1 MPDTLTLIRPVSLY
15 PPKPHNPSPN
25 KSATVNHFRYDCFLQ
40 PIIQLKTMTKTTQG
54 LSPSLILLMSI
65 ATGLAVASNYYAQP
79 LLDTIARNFSL
90 SASTAGFI
98 VTAAQLG
105 YAAGL
110 LFLVPLGDMF
120 ERRMLIVSMT
130 LLAAGGMLITASSQS
145 LGMLILG
152 TALTGLFS
160 VVAQILIPLAATL
173 ATPDKRGKVVG
184 TIMSGLLLGILLA
197 RTVAGLL
204 ANLGGW
210 RTVFWVASILMALM
224 AIALWR
230 GLPKMKSD
238 TQLNYPQLLGSVFS
252 LFIHDKLLRTR
263 AMLGCLTFANF
274 SILWTSMAF
283 LLAAPPFNYSEG
295 MIGLFGLAGAAGALG
310 ARPAGGFAD
319 KGKSH
324 LTTTV
329 GLLLLLLSWL
339 AIWLGHTSVPMLII
353 GILILDLTVQGVHIT
368 NQTVIYRIHPDA
380 RNRLTAGYMTSY
392 FIGGAAGSLIS
403 ASAWQHAGWAGVCLA
418 GTTVAVLNL
427 LVWWRGFHRQ
437 EAVN

>member
-1 MPDTLTLIRPVSLY
+1 
-15 PPKPHNPSPN
+15 
-25 KSATVNHFRYDCFLQ
+25 
-40 PIIQLKTMTKTTQG
+40 
-54 LSPSLILLMSI
+54 MSV

-79 LLDTIARNFSL
+79 LLDTIARAFDL
-90 SASTAGFI
+90 SASSAGFI

-145 LGMLILG
+145 LGMMILG

-160 VVAQILIPLAATL
+160 VVAQILVPLAATL
-173 ATPDKRGKVVG
+173 AAPEKRGKVVG

-204 ANLGGW
+204 ASLGGW
-210 RTVFWVASILMALM
+210 RTVYWVASVLMVIMAL
-224 AIALWR
+224 ALWR
-230 GLPKMKSD
+230 GLPKVK
-238 TQLNYPQLLGSVFS
+238 QENHLNYPQLLASVFS
-252 LFIHDKLLRTR
+252 LFTQDKLLRTR
-263 AMLGCLTFANF
+263 AILGCFTFANF

-295 MIGLFGLAGAAGALG
+295 VIGLFGLAGAAGALG
-310 ARPAGGFAD
+310 ARPAGGLAD

-324 LTTTV
+324 MTTSA
-329 GLLLLLLSWL
+329 GLVLLLLSWA
-339 AIWLGHTSVPMLII
+339 AIWYGHVSVLALIV
-353 GILILDLTVQGVHIT
+353 GILVLDLTVQGVHIT
-368 NQTVIYRIHPDA
+368 NQTVIYRVKPEA

-403 ASAWQHAGWAGVCLA
+403 ASAWQHAGWTGVCA
-418 GTTVAVLNL
+418 IGAIVATLNL
-427 LVWWRGFHRQ
+427 LVWWRGYHRQ
-437 EAVN
+437 DAIH

>member
-1 MPDTLTLIRPVSLY
+1 
-15 PPKPHNPSPN
+15 
-25 KSATVNHFRYDCFLQ
+25 
-40 PIIQLKTMTKTTQG
+40 MTKTTQG
-54 LSPSLILLMSI
+54 LSPALILLMSV

-79 LLDTIARNFSL
+79 LLDTIARAFNL
-90 SASTAGFI
+90 SASSAGFI

-145 LGMLILG
+145 LTMMIIG

-160 VVAQILIPLAATL
+160 VVAQILVPLAATL
-173 ATPDKRGKVVG
+173 ASPEKRGKVVG

-204 ANLGGW
+204 ASLGGW
-210 RTVFWVASILMALM
+210 RTVYWVASVLMVVMAL
-224 AIALWR
+224 ALWR
-230 GLPKMKSD
+230 GLPKVK
-238 TQLNYPQLLGSVFS
+238 QENHLNYPQLLASVFS
-252 LFIHDKLLRTR
+252 LVTQDKLLRTR
-263 AMLGCLTFANF
+263 ALLGCFTFANF

-295 MIGLFGLAGAAGALG
+295 VIGLFGLAGAAGALG
-310 ARPAGGFAD
+310 ARPAGGLAD

-324 LTTTV
+324 LTTSA
-329 GLLLLLLSWL
+329 GLVLLLLSWA
-339 AIWLGHTSVPMLII
+339 AIWYGHVSVLALIV
-353 GILILDLTVQGVHIT
+353 GILVLDLTVQGVHIT
-368 NQTVIYRIHPDA
+368 NQTVIYRVKPEA

-403 ASAWQHAGWAGVCLA
+403 ASAWQHAGWSGVCA
-418 GTTVAVLNL
+418 IGAIVATINL
-427 LVWWRGFHRQ
+427 LVWWRGYHRQ
-437 EAVN
+437 EAIH

>member
-1 MPDTLTLIRPVSLY
+1 
-15 PPKPHNPSPN
+15 
-25 KSATVNHFRYDCFLQ
+25 
-40 PIIQLKTMTKTTQG
+40 MTKPNHE
-54 LSPSLILLMSI
+54 LSPALIVLMSI

-90 SASTAGFI
+90 PASSAGFI

-120 ERRMLIVSMT
+120 ERRRLIVSMT

-145 LGMLILG
+145 LAMMILG

-160 VVAQILIPLAATL
+160 VVAQILVPLAATL
-173 ATPDKRGKVVG
+173 ASPDKRGKVVG

-210 RTVFWVASILMALM
+210 RTVFWVASVLMALM
-224 AIALWR
+224 ALALWR
-230 GLPKMKSD
+230 SLPQMKSE
-238 TQLNYPQLLGSVFS
+238 THLNYPQLLGSVFS
-252 LFIHDKLLRTR
+252 MFISDKILRTR
-263 AMLGCLTFANF
+263 ALLGCLTFANF

-283 LLAAPPFNYSEG
+283 LLAAPPFNYSDG
-295 MIGLFGLAGAAGALG
+295 VIGLFGLAGAAGALG

-324 LTTTV
+324 HTTTF

-339 AIWLGHTSVPMLII
+339 AIWFGHTSVLALII
-353 GILILDLTVQGVHIT
+353 GILVLDLTVQGVHIT
-368 NQTVIYRIHPDA
+368 NQTVIYRIYPDA

-403 ASAWQHAGWAGVCLA
+403 ASAWQHAGWTGVCLA
-418 GTTVAVLNL
+418 GASLALLNL

-437 EAVN
+437 EAAN

>member
-1 MPDTLTLIRPVSLY
+1 
-15 PPKPHNPSPN
+15 
-25 KSATVNHFRYDCFLQ
+25 
-40 PIIQLKTMTKTTQG
+40 MTKTTQG
-54 LSPSLILLMSI
+54 LSPALILLMSV

-79 LLDTIARNFSL
+79 LLDTIARAFNL
-90 SASTAGFI
+90 SASSAGFI

-130 LLAAGGMLITASSQS
+130 LLTAGGMLITASSQS
-145 LGMLILG
+145 LTMMIVG

-160 VVAQILIPLAATL
+160 VVAQILVPLAATL
-173 ATPDKRGKVVG
+173 ASPEKRGKVVG

-204 ANLGGW
+204 ASLGGW
-210 RTVFWVASILMALM
+210 RTVYWVASVLMVIMAL
-224 AIALWR
+224 ALWR
-230 GLPKMKSD
+230 GLPKVK
-238 TQLNYPQLLGSVFS
+238 QENHLNYPQLLASVFS
-252 LFIHDKLLRTR
+252 LFTQDKLLRTR
-263 AMLGCLTFANF
+263 ALLGCFTFANF

-295 MIGLFGLAGAAGALG
+295 VIGLFGLAGAAGALG
-310 ARPAGGFAD
+310 ARPAGGLAD

-324 LTTTV
+324 LTTSA
-329 GLLLLLLSWL
+329 GLVLLLLSWA
-339 AIWLGHTSVPMLII
+339 AIWYGHISVLALIV
-353 GILILDLTVQGVHIT
+353 GILVLDLTVQGVHIT
-368 NQTVIYRIHPDA
+368 NQTVIYRVKPEA

-403 ASAWQHAGWAGVCLA
+403 ASAWQHAGWSGVCA
-418 GTTVAVLNL
+418 IGAIVATLNL
-427 LVWWRGFHRQ
+427 LVWWRGYHRQ
-437 EAVN
+437 DAIN

>member
-1 MPDTLTLIRPVSLY
+1 
-15 PPKPHNPSPN
+15 
-25 KSATVNHFRYDCFLQ
+25 
-40 PIIQLKTMTKTTQG
+40 MTKTTQG
-54 LSPSLILLMSI
+54 LSPALILLMSV

-79 LLDTIARNFSL
+79 LLDTIARAFNL
-90 SASTAGFI
+90 SASSAGFI

-145 LGMLILG
+145 LTMMIVG

-160 VVAQILIPLAATL
+160 VVAQILVPLAATL
-173 ATPDKRGKVVG
+173 ASPDKRGKVVG

-204 ANLGGW
+204 ASLGGW
-210 RTVFWVASILMALM
+210 RTVYWVASVLMVIMAL
-224 AIALWR
+224 ALWR
-230 GLPKMKSD
+230 GLPKVK
-238 TQLNYPQLLGSVFS
+238 QENHLNYPQLLASVFS
-252 LFIHDKLLRTR
+252 LFTQDKLLRTR
-263 AMLGCLTFANF
+263 ALLGCFTFANF

-295 MIGLFGLAGAAGALG
+295 VIGLFGLAGAAGALG
-310 ARPAGGFAD
+310 ARPAGGLAD

-324 LTTTV
+324 LTTSA
-329 GLLLLLLSWL
+329 GLVLLLLSWA
-339 AIWLGHTSVPMLII
+339 AIWYGHISVLALIV
-353 GILILDLTVQGVHIT
+353 GILVLDLTVQGVHIT
-368 NQTVIYRIHPDA
+368 NQTVIYRVKPEA

-403 ASAWQHAGWAGVCLA
+403 ASAWQHAGWSGVCA
-418 GTTVAVLNL
+418 IGAIVATLNL
-427 LVWWRGFHRQ
+427 LVWWRGYHRQ
-437 EAVN
+437 DAIH

>member
-1 MPDTLTLIRPVSLY
+1 
-15 PPKPHNPSPN
+15 
-25 KSATVNHFRYDCFLQ
+25 
-40 PIIQLKTMTKTTQG
+40 MTKTSQG
-54 LSPSLILLMSI
+54 LSPALILLMSV

-79 LLDTIARNFSL
+79 LLDTIARAFDL
-90 SASTAGFI
+90 SASSAGFI

-145 LGMLILG
+145 LTMMIIG

-160 VVAQILIPLAATL
+160 VVAQILVPLAATL
-173 ATPDKRGKVVG
+173 ASPEKRGKVVG

-204 ANLGGW
+204 ASLGGW
-210 RTVFWVASILMALM
+210 RTVYWVASVLMVVMAL
-224 AIALWR
+224 ALWR
-230 GLPKMKSD
+230 GLPKVK
-238 TQLNYPQLLGSVFS
+238 QENHLNYAQLLASVFS
-252 LFIHDKLLRTR
+252 LFTRDKLLRTR
-263 AMLGCLTFANF
+263 AILGCLTFANF

-295 MIGLFGLAGAAGALG
+295 VIGLFGLAGAAGALG
-310 ARPAGGFAD
+310 ARPAGGLAD

-324 LTTTV
+324 MTTSA
-329 GLLLLLLSWL
+329 GLVLLLLSWA
-339 AIWLGHTSVPMLII
+339 AIWYGHTSVLALIV
-353 GILILDLTVQGVHIT
+353 GILVLDLTVQGVHIT
-368 NQTVIYRIHPDA
+368 NQTVIYRVKPDA

-392 FIGGAAGSLIS
+392 FIGGAVGSLIS
-403 ASAWQHAGWAGVCLA
+403 ASAWQHAGWTGVCA
-418 GTTVAVLNL
+418 IGAIVAAVNL
-427 LVWWRGFHRQ
+427 LVWWRGYHRQ
-437 EAVN
+437 DAIH

>member
-1 MPDTLTLIRPVSLY
+1 
-15 PPKPHNPSPN
+15 
-25 KSATVNHFRYDCFLQ
+25 
-40 PIIQLKTMTKTTQG
+40 MTKTSQG
-54 LSPSLILLMSI
+54 LSPALILLMSV

-79 LLDTIARNFSL
+79 LLDTIARAFSL
-90 SASTAGFI
+90 SASSAGFI

-120 ERRMLIVSMT
+120 ERRRLIVSMT

-145 LGMLILG
+145 LTMMIIG

-160 VVAQILIPLAATL
+160 VVAQILVPLAATL
-173 ATPDKRGKVVG
+173 AAPDKRGKVVG

-204 ANLGGW
+204 ASLGGW
-210 RTVFWVASILMALM
+210 RTVYWVASVLMVIMAL
-224 AIALWR
+224 ALWR
-230 GLPKMKSD
+230 GLPKVK
-238 TQLNYPQLLGSVFS
+238 QENHLNYPQLLGSVFS
-252 LFIHDKLLRTR
+252 LFTQDKLLRTR
-263 AMLGCLTFANF
+263 ALLGCFTFANF

-283 LLAAPPFNYSEG
+283 LLASPPFNYSEG

-310 ARPAGGFAD
+310 ARPAGGLAD

-324 LTTTV
+324 LTTTA
-329 GLLLLLLSWL
+329 GLILLLLSWA
-339 AIWLGHTSVPMLII
+339 AIWYGHISVMALIV
-353 GILILDLTVQGVHIT
+353 GILVLDLTVQGVHIT
-368 NQTVIYRIHPDA
+368 NQTVIYRLKPEA

-418 GTTVAVLNL
+418 GTVVAVIN
-427 LVWWRGFHRQ
+427 VIIWWRGYHLQ
-437 EAVN
+437 EAIN

>member
-1 MPDTLTLIRPVSLY
+1 
-15 PPKPHNPSPN
+15 
-25 KSATVNHFRYDCFLQ
+25 
-40 PIIQLKTMTKTTQG
+40 MTKTTQG
-54 LSPSLILLMSI
+54 LSPALILLMSV

-79 LLDTIARNFSL
+79 LLDTIARAFNL
-90 SASTAGFI
+90 SASSAGFI

-145 LGMLILG
+145 LTMMIIG

-160 VVAQILIPLAATL
+160 VVAQILVPLAATL
-173 ATPDKRGKVVG
+173 ASPEKRGKVVG

-204 ANLGGW
+204 ASLGGW
-210 RTVFWVASILMALM
+210 RTVYWVASVLMVVMAL
-224 AIALWR
+224 ALWR
-230 GLPKMKSD
+230 GLPKMK
-238 TQLNYPQLLGSVFS
+238 QENHLNYPQLLASVFS
-252 LFIHDKLLRTR
+252 LFTQDKLLRTR
-263 AMLGCLTFANF
+263 ALLGCFTFANF

-295 MIGLFGLAGAAGALG
+295 VIGLFGLAGAAGALG
-310 ARPAGGFAD
+310 ARPAGGLAD

-324 LTTTV
+324 LTTSA
-329 GLLLLLLSWL
+329 GLVLLLLSWA
-339 AIWLGHTSVPMLII
+339 AIWYGHISVLALIV
-353 GILILDLTVQGVHIT
+353 GILVLDLTVQGVHIT
-368 NQTVIYRIHPDA
+368 NQTVIYRVKPEA

-403 ASAWQHAGWAGVCLA
+403 ASAWQHAGWSGVCA
-418 GTTVAVLNL
+418 IGAIVATINL
-427 LVWWRGFHRQ
+427 LVWWRGYHRQ
-437 EAVN
+437 EAIH

>member
-1 MPDTLTLIRPVSLY
+1 
-15 PPKPHNPSPN
+15 
-25 KSATVNHFRYDCFLQ
+25 
-40 PIIQLKTMTKTTQG
+40 MTKTTHG

-120 ERRMLIVSMT
+120 ERRGLIVSMT

-160 VVAQILIPLAATL
+160 VVAQILVPLAATL
-173 ATPDKRGKVVG
+173 ATPETRGKVVG

-210 RTVFWVASILMALM
+210 RTVFWVASVLMALM

-230 GLPKMKSD
+230 GLPKMKSE
-238 TQLNYPQLLGSVFS
+238 THLNYPQLLGSVFS

-310 ARPAGGFAD
+310 ARPAGGLAD

-324 LTTTV
+324 LTTTL

-353 GILILDLTVQGVHIT
+353 GILVLDLTVQGVHIT

-418 GTTVAVLNL
+418 GLTVAVLNL

>member
-1 MPDTLTLIRPVSLY
+1 
-15 PPKPHNPSPN
+15 
-25 KSATVNHFRYDCFLQ
+25 
-40 PIIQLKTMTKTTQG
+40 MTKPNHE
-54 LSPSLILLMSI
+54 LSPALIVLMSI

-90 SASTAGFI
+90 SASSAGFI

-120 ERRMLIVSMT
+120 ERRRLIVSMT

-145 LGMLILG
+145 LAMMLLG

-160 VVAQILIPLAATL
+160 VVAQILVPLAATL
-173 ATPDKRGKVVG
+173 ASPDKRGKVVG

-210 RTVFWVASILMALM
+210 RTVFWVASVLMALM
-224 AIALWR
+224 ALALWR
-230 GLPKMKSD
+230 GLPQMKSE
-238 TQLNYPQLLGSVFS
+238 THLNYPQLLGSVFS
-252 LFIHDKLLRTR
+252 MFINDKILRTR
-263 AMLGCLTFANF
+263 ALLGCLTFANF

-283 LLAAPPFNYSEG
+283 LLAAPPFNYSDG
-295 MIGLFGLAGAAGALG
+295 VIGLFGLAGAAGALG

-324 LTTTV
+324 HTTTF
-329 GLLLLLLSWL
+329 GL
-339 AIWLGHTSVPMLII
+339 V
-353 GILILDLTVQGVHIT
+353 LDLTVQGVHIT

-403 ASAWQHAGWAGVCLA
+403 ASAWQHGGWAGVCLA
-418 GTTVAVLNL
+418 GATIALVNL

-437 EAVN
+437 EAAN

>member
-1 MPDTLTLIRPVSLY
+1 
-15 PPKPHNPSPN
+15 
-25 KSATVNHFRYDCFLQ
+25 
-40 PIIQLKTMTKTTQG
+40 MTKTTQG

-160 VVAQILIPLAATL
+160 VVAQILVPLAATL

-238 TQLNYPQLLGSVFS
+238 THLNYPQLLGSVFS

-263 AMLGCLTFANF
+263 AVLGCLTFANF

-295 MIGLFGLAGAAGALG
+295 TIGLFGLAGAAGALG

-324 LTTTV
+324 LTTTT
-329 GLLLLLLSWL
+329 GLLLLLLSWW
-339 AIWLGHTSVPMLII
+339 AIWLGHSSVPMLII
-353 GILILDLTVQGVHIT
+353 GILVLDLTVQGVHIT

-403 ASAWQHAGWAGVCLA
+403 ASAWQHAGWAGVCLV
-418 GTTVAVLNL
+418 GTTVALLNL
-427 LVWWRGFHRQ
+427 LVWWRGYHRQ

>member
-1 MPDTLTLIRPVSLY
+1 
-15 PPKPHNPSPN
+15 
-25 KSATVNHFRYDCFLQ
+25 
-40 PIIQLKTMTKTTQG
+40 MTKTTQG
-54 LSPSLILLMSI
+54 LSPALILLMSV

-79 LLDTIARNFSL
+79 LLDTIARAFDL
-90 SASTAGFI
+90 SASSAGFI

-145 LGMLILG
+145 LTMMIIG

-160 VVAQILIPLAATL
+160 VVAQILVPLAATL
-173 ATPDKRGKVVG
+173 ASPEKRGKVVG

-204 ANLGGW
+204 ASLGGW
-210 RTVFWVASILMALM
+210 RTVYWVASVLMLIMAL
-224 AIALWR
+224 ALWR
-230 GLPKMKSD
+230 GLPKVK
-238 TQLNYPQLLGSVFS
+238 QENHLNYPQLLASVFS
-252 LFIHDKLLRTR
+252 LFTRDKLLRTR
-263 AMLGCLTFANF
+263 AILGCLTFANF

-295 MIGLFGLAGAAGALG
+295 VIGLFGLAGAAGALG
-310 ARPAGGFAD
+310 ARPAGALAD

-324 LTTTV
+324 MTTSA
-329 GLLLLLLSWL
+329 GLVLLLLSWA
-339 AIWLGHTSVPMLII
+339 AIWYGHVSVLALIV
-353 GILILDLTVQGVHIT
+353 GILVLDLTVQGVHIT
-368 NQTVIYRIHPDA
+368 NQTVIYRMKPDA

-403 ASAWQHAGWAGVCLA
+403 ASAWQHAGWTGVCA
-418 GTTVAVLNL
+418 IGAIVAAINL
-427 LVWWRGFHRQ
+427 LVWWRGYHRQ
-437 EAVN
+437 EAIH

>member
-1 MPDTLTLIRPVSLY
+1 
-15 PPKPHNPSPN
+15 
-25 KSATVNHFRYDCFLQ
+25 
-40 PIIQLKTMTKTTQG
+40 MTKPNHE
-54 LSPSLILLMSI
+54 LSPALIVLMSI

-90 SASTAGFI
+90 SASSAGFI

-120 ERRMLIVSMT
+120 ERRRLIVSMT

-145 LGMLILG
+145 LAMMILG

-160 VVAQILIPLAATL
+160 VVAQILVPLAATL
-173 ATPDKRGKVVG
+173 ASPDKRGKVVG

-210 RTVFWVASILMALM
+210 RTVFWVASMLMALM
-224 AIALWR
+224 ALALWR
-230 GLPKMKSD
+230 GLPQMKSE
-238 TQLNYPQLLGSVFS
+238 THLNYPQLLGSVFS
-252 LFIHDKLLRTR
+252 MFISNKILRTR
-263 AMLGCLTFANF
+263 ALLGCLTFANF

-283 LLAAPPFNYSEG
+283 LLAAPPFNYSDG
-295 MIGLFGLAGAAGALG
+295 VIGLFGLAGAAGALG

-324 LTTTV
+324 HTTTF

-339 AIWLGHTSVPMLII
+339 AIWFGHTSVLALII
-353 GILILDLTVQGVHIT
+353 GILVLDLTVQGVHIT

-403 ASAWQHAGWAGVCLA
+403 ASSWQHGSWAGVCLA
-418 GTTVAVLNL
+418 GATIALVNL

-437 EAVN
+437 EAAN

>member
-1 MPDTLTLIRPVSLY
+1 
-15 PPKPHNPSPN
+15 
-25 KSATVNHFRYDCFLQ
+25 
-40 PIIQLKTMTKTTQG
+40 MTKPNHE
-54 LSPSLILLMSI
+54 LSPALIVLMSI

-90 SASTAGFI
+90 SASSAGFI

-120 ERRMLIVSMT
+120 ERRRLIVSMT

-145 LGMLILG
+145 LAMMILG

-160 VVAQILIPLAATL
+160 VVAQILVPLAATL
-173 ATPDKRGKVVG
+173 ASPDKRGKVVG

-210 RTVFWVASILMALM
+210 RTVFWVASVLMALM
-224 AIALWR
+224 ALALWR
-230 GLPKMKSD
+230 GLPQMKSE
-238 TQLNYPQLLGSVFS
+238 TK
-252 LFIHDKLLRTR
+252 ILRTR
-263 AMLGCLTFANF
+263 ALLGCLTFANF

-283 LLAAPPFNYSEG
+283 LLAAPPFNYSDG
-295 MIGLFGLAGAAGALG
+295 VIGLFGLAGAAGALG

-324 LTTTV
+324 HTTTF

-339 AIWLGHTSVPMLII
+339 AIWFGHTSVLALII
-353 GILILDLTVQGVHIT
+353 GILVLDLTVQGVHIT

-403 ASAWQHAGWAGVCLA
+403 ASAWQHGGWAGVCLA
-418 GTTVAVLNL
+418 GATIALVNL

-437 EAVN
+437 EAAN

>member
-1 MPDTLTLIRPVSLY
+1 
-15 PPKPHNPSPN
+15 
-25 KSATVNHFRYDCFLQ
+25 
-40 PIIQLKTMTKTTQG
+40 MTKTTQG
-54 LSPSLILLMSI
+54 LSPALILLMSV

-79 LLDTIARNFSL
+79 LLDTIARAFNL
-90 SASTAGFI
+90 SASSAGFI

-145 LGMLILG
+145 LTMMIIG

-160 VVAQILIPLAATL
+160 VVAQILVPLAATL
-173 ATPDKRGKVVG
+173 ASPEKRGKVVG

-204 ANLGGW
+204 ASLGGW
-210 RTVFWVASILMALM
+210 RTVYWVASVLMVVMAL
-224 AIALWR
+224 ALWR
-230 GLPKMKSD
+230 GLPKVK
-238 TQLNYPQLLGSVFS
+238 QENHLNYPQLLASVFS
-252 LFIHDKLLRTR
+252 LFTQDKLLRTR
-263 AMLGCLTFANF
+263 ALLGCFTFANF

-295 MIGLFGLAGAAGALG
+295 VIGLFGLAGAAGALG
-310 ARPAGGFAD
+310 ARPAGGLAD

-324 LTTTV
+324 LTTSA
-329 GLLLLLLSWL
+329 GLVLLLLSWA
-339 AIWLGHTSVPMLII
+339 AIWYGHFSVLALIV
-353 GILILDLTVQGVHIT
+353 GILVLDLTVQGVHIT
-368 NQTVIYRIHPDA
+368 NQTVIYRVKPEA

-403 ASAWQHAGWAGVCLA
+403 ASAWQHAGWSGVCA
-418 GTTVAVLNL
+418 IGAIVATINL
-427 LVWWRGFHRQ
+427 LVWWRGYHRQ
-437 EAVN
+437 EAIH

>member
-1 MPDTLTLIRPVSLY
+1 
-15 PPKPHNPSPN
+15 
-25 KSATVNHFRYDCFLQ
+25 
-40 PIIQLKTMTKTTQG
+40 MTKTTQG

-110 LFLVPLGDMF
+110 LFLVPLGDIF

-160 VVAQILIPLAATL
+160 VVAQILVPLAATL

-210 RTVFWVASILMALM
+210 RTVFWVASVLMALM
-224 AIALWR
+224 AVALWR
-230 GLPKMKSD
+230 GLPKMQSD
-238 TQLNYPQLLGSVFS
+238 THLNYPQLLGSVFS

-263 AMLGCLTFANF
+263 AMLGCLIFANF

-324 LTTTV
+324 LTTTM

-339 AIWLGHTSVPMLII
+339 AIWFGHASVPMLII
-353 GILILDLTVQGVHIT
+353 GILVLDLTVQGVHIT

-418 GTTVAVLNL
+418 GTTVAILNL

>member
-1 MPDTLTLIRPVSLY
+1 
-15 PPKPHNPSPN
+15 
-25 KSATVNHFRYDCFLQ
+25 
-40 PIIQLKTMTKTTQG
+40 MTKNPQG
-54 LSPSLILLMSI
+54 LSPALILLMSV

-79 LLDTIARNFSL
+79 LLDTIARAFSL
-90 SASTAGFI
+90 SASSAGFI

-145 LGMLILG
+145 LAMMIVG

-160 VVAQILIPLAATL
+160 VVAQILVPLAATL
-173 ATPDKRGKVVG
+173 ASPEKRGKVVG

-204 ANLGGW
+204 ASLGGW
-210 RTVFWVASILMALM
+210 RTVYWVASVLMVIMAL
-224 AIALWR
+224 ALWR
-230 GLPKMKSD
+230 GLPKVK
-238 TQLNYPQLLGSVFS
+238 QENHLNYPQLLGSVFT
-252 LFIHDKLLRTR
+252 LFTQDKLLRTR
-263 AMLGCLTFANF
+263 ALLGCFTFANF

-283 LLAAPPFNYSEG
+283 LLASPPFNYSEG
-295 MIGLFGLAGAAGALG
+295 VIGLFGLAGAAGALG
-310 ARPAGGFAD
+310 ARPAGGMAD

-324 LTTTV
+324 LTTTS
-329 GLLLLLLSWL
+329 GLILLLLSWA
-339 AIWLGHTSVPMLII
+339 AIWFGHSSVLALIV
-353 GILILDLTVQGVHIT
+353 GILVLDLTVQGVHIT
-368 NQTVIYRIHPDA
+368 NQTVIYRVKPEA

-403 ASAWQHAGWAGVCLA
+403 ASAWQHAGWAGVCSIGA
-418 GTTVAVLNL
+418 IVAALNL

-437 EAVN
+437 EAIS

>member
-1 MPDTLTLIRPVSLY
+1 
-15 PPKPHNPSPN
+15 
-25 KSATVNHFRYDCFLQ
+25 
-40 PIIQLKTMTKTTQG
+40 MTKTTQG
-54 LSPSLILLMSI
+54 LSSALILLMSV

-79 LLDTIARNFSL
+79 LLDTIARAFDL
-90 SASTAGFI
+90 SASSAGFI

-145 LGMLILG
+145 LTMMIIG

-160 VVAQILIPLAATL
+160 VVAQILVPLAATL
-173 ATPDKRGKVVG
+173 ASPEKRGKVVG

-204 ANLGGW
+204 ASLGGW
-210 RTVFWVASILMALM
+210 RTVYWVASVLMVIMAL
-224 AIALWR
+224 ALWR
-230 GLPKMKSD
+230 GLPKVK
-238 TQLNYPQLLGSVFS
+238 QENHLNYPQLLASVFS
-252 LFIHDKLLRTR
+252 LFTRDKLLRTR
-263 AMLGCLTFANF
+263 AVLGCLTFANF
-274 SILWTSMAF
+274 SILWTSVAF

-295 MIGLFGLAGAAGALG
+295 VIGLFGLAGAAGALG
-310 ARPAGGFAD
+310 ARPAGGLAD

-324 LTTTV
+324 MTTSA
-329 GLLLLLLSWL
+329 GLVLLLLSWA
-339 AIWLGHTSVPMLII
+339 AIWYGHVSVLALIV
-353 GILILDLTVQGVHIT
+353 GILVLDLTVQGVHIT
-368 NQTVIYRIHPDA
+368 NQTVIYRVKPDA

-403 ASAWQHAGWAGVCLA
+403 ASAWQHAGWTGVCA
-418 GTTVAVLNL
+418 IGAVVAAINL
-427 LVWWRGFHRQ
+427 LVWWRGYHRQ
-437 EAVN
+437 EAIH

>member
-1 MPDTLTLIRPVSLY
+1 
-15 PPKPHNPSPN
+15 
-25 KSATVNHFRYDCFLQ
+25 
-40 PIIQLKTMTKTTQG
+40 MTKTTPG
-54 LSPSLILLMSI
+54 LSPALILLMSV

-79 LLDTIARNFSL
+79 LLDTIARAFNL
-90 SASTAGFI
+90 SASSAGFI

-145 LGMLILG
+145 LTMMIVG

-160 VVAQILIPLAATL
+160 VVAQILVPLAATL
-173 ATPDKRGKVVG
+173 ASPDKRGKVVG

-204 ANLGGW
+204 ASLGGW
-210 RTVFWVASILMALM
+210 RTVYWVASVLMVVMAL
-224 AIALWR
+224 ALWR
-230 GLPKMKSD
+230 GLPKVK
-238 TQLNYPQLLGSVFS
+238 QENHLNYPQLLASVFS
-252 LFIHDKLLRTR
+252 LFTQDKLLRTR
-263 AMLGCLTFANF
+263 ALLGCLTFANF

-295 MIGLFGLAGAAGALG
+295 VIGLFGLAGAAGALC
-310 ARPAGGFAD
+310 ARPACGLAD

-324 LTTTV
+324 LTTTA
-329 GLLLLLLSWL
+329 GLVLLLLSWA
-339 AIWLGHTSVPMLII
+339 AIWYGHVSVLALIV
-353 GILILDLTVQGVHIT
+353 GILVLDLTVQGVHIT
-368 NQTVIYRIHPDA
+368 NQTVIYRVKPEA

-403 ASAWQHAGWAGVCLA
+403 ASAWQHAGWSGVCGIGA
-418 GTTVAVLNL
+418 IVAALNL
-427 LVWWRGFHRQ
+427 LVWWRGYHRQ
-437 EAVN
+437 EAIH

>member
-1 MPDTLTLIRPVSLY
+1 
-15 PPKPHNPSPN
+15 
-25 KSATVNHFRYDCFLQ
+25 
-40 PIIQLKTMTKTTQG
+40 MTKPNHE
-54 LSPSLILLMSI
+54 LSPALIVLMSI

-90 SASTAGFI
+90 SASSAGFI

-120 ERRMLIVSMT
+120 ERRRLIVSMT

-145 LGMLILG
+145 LAMMILG

-160 VVAQILIPLAATL
+160 VVAQILVPLAATL
-173 ATPDKRGKVVG
+173 ASPDKRGKVVG

-210 RTVFWVASILMALM
+210 RTVFWVASVLMALM
-224 AIALWR
+224 NSA
-230 GLPKMKSD
+230 PP
-238 TQLNYPQLLGSVFS
+238 LNYPQLLGSVFS
-252 LFIHDKLLRTR
+252 MSISDKILRTR
-263 AMLGCLTFANF
+263 ALLGCLTFANF

-283 LLAAPPFNYSEG
+283 LLAAPPFNYSDG
-295 MIGLFGLAGAAGALG
+295 VIGLFGLAGAAGALG

-324 LTTTV
+324 HTTTF

-339 AIWLGHTSVPMLII
+339 AIWFGHTSVLALII
-353 GILILDLTVQGVHIT
+353 GILVLDLTVQGVHIT

-403 ASAWQHAGWAGVCLA
+403 ASAWQHGSWAGVCLA
-418 GTTVAVLNL
+418 GATIALVNL

-437 EAVN
+437 EAAN

>member
-1 MPDTLTLIRPVSLY
+1 
-15 PPKPHNPSPN
+15 
-25 KSATVNHFRYDCFLQ
+25 
-40 PIIQLKTMTKTTQG
+40 MTKTAQG
-54 LSPSLILLMSI
+54 LSPALILLMSV

-79 LLDTIARNFSL
+79 LLDTIARAFDL
-90 SASTAGFI
+90 SASSAGFI

-145 LGMLILG
+145 LTMMIVG

-160 VVAQILIPLAATL
+160 VVAQILVPLAATL
-173 ATPDKRGKVVG
+173 ASPEKRGKVVG

-204 ANLGGW
+204 ASLGGW
-210 RTVFWVASILMALM
+210 RTVYWVASVLMVIMAL
-224 AIALWR
+224 ALWR
-230 GLPKMKSD
+230 GLPKVK
-238 TQLNYPQLLGSVFS
+238 QENHLNYPQLLASVFS
-252 LFIHDKLLRTR
+252 LFTQDKLLRTR
-263 AMLGCLTFANF
+263 ALLGCFTFANF

-295 MIGLFGLAGAAGALG
+295 VIGLFGLAGAAGALG
-310 ARPAGGFAD
+310 ARPAGGLAD

-324 LTTTV
+324 LTTSA
-329 GLLLLLLSWL
+329 GLVLLLLSWA
-339 AIWLGHTSVPMLII
+339 AIWFGHISVLALIV
-353 GILILDLTVQGVHIT
+353 GILVLDLTVQGVHIT
-368 NQTVIYRIHPDA
+368 NQTVIYRVKPEA

-403 ASAWQHAGWAGVCLA
+403 ASAWQHAGWSGVCA
-418 GTTVAVLNL
+418 IGAIVATLNL
-427 LVWWRGFHRQ
+427 VVWWRGYHRQ
-437 EAVN
+437 DAIN

>member
-1 MPDTLTLIRPVSLY
+1 
-15 PPKPHNPSPN
+15 
-25 KSATVNHFRYDCFLQ
+25 
-40 PIIQLKTMTKTTQG
+40 MTKTTQG
-54 LSPSLILLMSI
+54 LSPALILLMSV

-79 LLDTIARNFSL
+79 LLDTIARAFNL
-90 SASTAGFI
+90 SASSAGFI

-145 LGMLILG
+145 LTMMIVG

-160 VVAQILIPLAATL
+160 VVAQILVPLAATL
-173 ATPDKRGKVVG
+173 ASPEKRGKVVG

-204 ANLGGW
+204 ASLGGW
-210 RTVFWVASILMALM
+210 RTVYWVASVLMVIMAL
-224 AIALWR
+224 ALWR
-230 GLPKMKSD
+230 GLPKVK
-238 TQLNYPQLLGSVFS
+238 QENHLNYPQLLASVFS
-252 LFIHDKLLRTR
+252 LFTQDKLLRTR
-263 AMLGCLTFANF
+263 ALLGCLTFANF

-295 MIGLFGLAGAAGALG
+295 VIGLFGLAGAAGALG
-310 ARPAGGFAD
+310 ARPAGGLAD

-324 LTTTV
+324 LTTSA
-329 GLLLLLLSWL
+329 GLVLLLLSWA
-339 AIWLGHTSVPMLII
+339 AIWYGHISVLALIV
-353 GILILDLTVQGVHIT
+353 GILVLDLTVQGVHIT
-368 NQTVIYRIHPDA
+368 NQTVIYRVKPEA

-403 ASAWQHAGWAGVCLA
+403 ASAWQHAGWSGVCA
-418 GTTVAVLNL
+418 IGAIVATLNL
-427 LVWWRGFHRQ
+427 LVWWRGYHRQ
-437 EAVN
+437 DAIH

>member
-1 MPDTLTLIRPVSLY
+1 
-15 PPKPHNPSPN
+15 
-25 KSATVNHFRYDCFLQ
+25 
-40 PIIQLKTMTKTTQG
+40 MTKTTHG
-54 LSPSLILLMSI
+54 LSPALILLMSV

-79 LLDTIARNFSL
+79 LLDTIARAFNL
-90 SASTAGFI
+90 SASSAGFI

-145 LGMLILG
+145 LTMMIIG

-160 VVAQILIPLAATL
+160 VVAQILVPLAATL
-173 ATPDKRGKVVG
+173 ASPEKRGKVVG

-204 ANLGGW
+204 ASLGGW
-210 RTVFWVASILMALM
+210 RTVYWVASVLMVAMAL
-224 AIALWR
+224 ALWR
-230 GLPKMKSD
+230 GLPKVKPENH
-238 TQLNYPQLLGSVFS
+238 LNYPQLLASVFS
-252 LFIHDKLLRTR
+252 LFTQDKLLRTR
-263 AMLGCLTFANF
+263 ALLGCFTFANF

-283 LLAAPPFNYSEG
+283 LLASPPFNYSEG
-295 MIGLFGLAGAAGALG
+295 VIGLFGLAGAAGALG
-310 ARPAGGFAD
+310 ARPAGGLAD

-324 LTTTV
+324 LTTST
-329 GLLLLLLSWL
+329 GLVLLLLSWA
-339 AIWLGHTSVPMLII
+339 AIWYGHTSVLALIV
-353 GILILDLTVQGVHIT
+353 GILVLDLTVQGVHIT
-368 NQTVIYRIHPDA
+368 NQTVIYRVKPEA

-403 ASAWQHAGWAGVCLA
+403 ASAWQHAGWSGVCA
-418 GTTVAVLNL
+418 IGAMVAALNL

-437 EAVN
+437 ESIH